1 MLLGYLLSRDK
12 RMSNSP
18 MTKTSIH
25 HAAEEEE
32 EEVNAM
38 RGTSW
43 WILVAERCA
52 NDVRDVRIRC
62 VIEGR

>member
-18 MTKTSIH
+18 MTETSIH
-25 HAAEEEE
+25 HATE

>member
-1 MLLGYLLSRDK
+1 
-12 RMSNSP
+12 MSNSP

>member
-18 MTKTSIH
+18 MTKTSIY
-25 HAAEEEE
+25 HAAK

-52 NDVRDVRIRC
+52 NDVQDVRIRS